1 MLQSSPMYAY
11 IPALDMA
18 RARQFYEQKVGLV
31 AREEVAAFTEYD
43 FVVVNDE
50 VAAALDELRS
60 IVLAQRARLVAR
72 QPQAETIVRTF
83 R

>member
-1 MLQSSPMYAY
+1 
-11 IPALDMA
+11 
-18 RARQFYEQKVGLV
+18 V